1 MWPDDTARNPG
12 TSLASRRRGAGVVA
26 VLLAL
31 TLAACSGGEDSDL
44 PEAGTEST
52 PAQEQDWEWSA
63 TEAPPAPGDQEN
75 SSESAEEFAQY
86 AMDLIFYAYATGD
99 ADPVLDIADQTTC
112 EGCASLERFAAAE
125 SKKLQVA
132 GAEPTFIVQDH
143 ETRDDVHN
151 FSLTMDIPEGERINS
166 ADPEDVEVLPA
177 EQDVPASLN
186 LRWTGDVWSLLNFN
200 LGE

>member
-1 MWPDDTARNPG
+1 M
-12 TSLASRRRGAGVVA
+12 
-26 VLLAL
+26 LLAL
-31 TLAACSGGEDSDL
+31 TLAACSDGEDSDL

-99 ADPVLDIADQTTC
+99 ADPVLDIADQTAC
-112 EGCASLERFAAAE
+112 QGCASLKRFASAD
-125 SKKLQVA
+125 SKKLQIA
-132 GAEPTFIVQDH
+132 GSEPTFTFTDLQVN
-143 ETRDDVHN
+143 DDVYYN
-151 FSLTMDIPEGERINS
+151 LSVAMDIPEGQRVNS
-166 ADPEDVEVLPA
+166 TDPEDVEPLPA
-177 EQDVPASLN
+177 ADGVPASLN
-186 LRWTGDVWSLLNFN
+186 LQWAGEEWTLLNFD